1 MGERQYFLLLTSFP
15 SLGFFTPVLKRLIT
29 QETKNKL
36 TVSQTVK
43 CKRQLSSFKL
53 QSYALIKIYHQL
65 VLIGC
70 KAQISIPLSLL
81 TSLVLTKLLQ
91 SIA

>member
-1 MGERQYFLLLTSFP
+1 MGERQYYLLLTYFP
-15 SLGFFTPVLKRLIT
+15 SLIFFTPALKRLT

-70 KAQISIPLSLL
+70 KAQI
-81 TSLVLTKLLQ
+81 
-91 SIA
+91 